1 MALAS
6 PAGKVGT
13 VAAQVVSAIAAVELP
28 QGHWMDVIGILL
40 GFVSDQS
47 NTSLRVATLQTIGFT
62 CEALQNVRFNT
73 PPGYHHLIM
82 FVQKPEILSMR
93 SNEILTAV
101 IHGARKE
108 EPSQEV
114 QLAAIQALL
123 NSLEFVRDNFEREV
137 ILSSTYMHRMSAET
151 RAGREKLHHAGGLRS
166 NTECRCSCSG
176 RSIRVPCEDHVSVLR
191 QDELLHGARAF
202 RGMLHRFKEPGEY

>member
-6 PAGKVGT
+6 PAAKVGT
-13 VAAQVVSAIAAVELP
+13 VAAQVVSAIASVELP
-28 QGHWMDVIGILL
+28 MGQWMDVVGILL

-47 NTSLRVATLQTIGFT
+47 NGNLRIATLQAIGFI
-62 CEALQNVRFNT
+62 CESLQTVRR
-73 PPGYHHLIM
+73 L
-82 FVQKPEILSMR
+82 FVCATIIVASDDRPFQKPEILSMR

-114 QLAAIQALL
+114 QLAAIKALL

-137 ILSSTYMHRMSAET
+137 
-151 RAGREKLHHAGGLRS
+151 GRDTS
-166 NTECRCSCSG
+166 
-176 RSIRVPCEDHVSVLR
+176 
-191 QDELLHGARAF
+191 AF
-202 RGMLHRFKEPGEY
+202 RESI